1 MKAQIFSVGTEIL
14 LGNITDTN
22 SKFIGQ
28 KLTEYGID
36 VYKMVTIGDNFDRL
50 YQEMKNAYGK
60 VDYIFVTGGLGP
72 TEDDI
77 SKEVAIKVIGKEDQ
91 VEIDKK
97 SKERIESY
105 FSNNK
110 KAVKVNLKQA
120 KFPKG
125 AIILDNDKG
134 TAPGCIMGDKTKIIL
149 LPGPPREM
157 EYMFEN
163 KLSSYLKKDAIIKSK
178 NLRIGLLGEW
188 DMANRIDLSSTNPT
202 ISPYFDNEG
211 GFLRITAKAK
221 SEKEADFLLN
231 EKEKEVKNVFGNFGI
246 VLLAAIFTLACLTT
260 CIGLITSGGE
270 YFESLFNQKL
280 SYRKWVLV
288 WTLFSF
294 LMANF
299 GLNKL
304 LEFSVPLLTIIY
316 PVALVL
322 ILMGISHDF
331 INYSK
336 ESYLFTASLS
346 VLIPLVEVLNNS
358 FGIKLWFVTN
368 LVESLPLYKEG
379 LSWLLPSLFVL
390 VITTVVFKFLYT
402 FKENEKIKERY

>member
-36 VYKMVTIGDNFDRL
+36 VYKMTTIGDNFDRL
-50 YQEMKNAYGK
+50 FQAMKNAYGK

-163 KLSSYLKKDAIIKSK
+163 KLSIYLKKDAIIKSK

-211 GFLRITAKAK
+211 GFLRITAKAN

-231 EKEKEVKNVFGNFGI
+231 EKEKEVKNVFGNLFISDDGLRKEETLI
-246 VLLAAIFTLACLTT
+246 NLLKERNEKVST
-260 CIGLITSGGE
+260 CESITGGLIASSIIDISGASDVIE
-270 YFESLFNQKL
+270 
-280 SYRKWVLV
+280 
-288 WTLFSF
+288 
-294 LMANF
+294 
-299 GLNKL
+299 
-304 LEFSVPLLTIIY
+304 
-316 PVALVL
+316 
-322 ILMGISHDF
+322 
-331 INYSK
+331 
-336 ESYLFTASLS
+336 ESY
-346 VLIPLVEVLNNS
+346 
-358 FGIKLWFVTN
+358 
-368 LVESLPLYKEG
+368 
-379 LSWLLPSLFVL
+379 
-390 VITTVVFKFLYT
+390 ITYSD
-402 FKENEKIKERY
+402 KIKEKILNVSRETLDKYSAVSVECANEMIEGLYKITKSSLCIGSTGYAHKGEVILAIKYKNQKVIKKFQFSADRNKARLFAKNRALDLAIIIMRGKYEDNIDI

>member
-36 VYKMVTIGDNFDRL
+36 VYKMTTIGDNFDRL
-50 YQEMKNAYGK
+50 YQAMKNAYGK

-77 SKEVAIKVIGKEDQ
+77 SKEVAIKVIGKEEQ

-134 TAPGCIMGDKTKIIL
+134 TAPGCIMGDRTKIIL

-231 EKEKEVKNVFGNFGI
+231 EKEKEVKNVFGNLFISDDGLRKEETLI
-246 VLLAAIFTLACLTT
+246 NLLKERNEKVST
-260 CIGLITSGGE
+260 CESITGGLIASSIIDISGASDVIE
-270 YFESLFNQKL
+270 
-280 SYRKWVLV
+280 
-288 WTLFSF
+288 
-294 LMANF
+294 
-299 GLNKL
+299 
-304 LEFSVPLLTIIY
+304 
-316 PVALVL
+316 
-322 ILMGISHDF
+322 
-331 INYSK
+331 
-336 ESYLFTASLS
+336 ESY
-346 VLIPLVEVLNNS
+346 
-358 FGIKLWFVTN
+358 
-368 LVESLPLYKEG
+368 
-379 LSWLLPSLFVL
+379 
-390 VITTVVFKFLYT
+390 ITYSD
-402 FKENEKIKERY
+402 KIKEKILNVSRETLEKYSAVSVECANEMVEGLYKITNSSLCIGSTGYAHKGEVILAIKYKNQKVIKKFQFSADRNKARLFAKNRALDLAIIIMRGKYEDNIDI

>member
-50 YQEMKNAYGK
+50 YQAMKNAYGK

-77 SKEVAIKVIGKEDQ
+77 SKEVSIKVIGKEDQ

-134 TAPGCIMGDKTKIIL
+134 TAPGYIMGDKTKIIL

-231 EKEKEVKNVFGNFGI
+231 EKEKEVKNVFGNLFISDDGLRKEETLI
-246 VLLAAIFTLACLTT
+246 NLLKERNEKVST
-260 CIGLITSGGE
+260 CESITGGLIASSIIDISGASDVIE
-270 YFESLFNQKL
+270 
-280 SYRKWVLV
+280 
-288 WTLFSF
+288 
-294 LMANF
+294 
-299 GLNKL
+299 
-304 LEFSVPLLTIIY
+304 
-316 PVALVL
+316 
-322 ILMGISHDF
+322 
-331 INYSK
+331 
-336 ESYLFTASLS
+336 ESY
-346 VLIPLVEVLNNS
+346 
-358 FGIKLWFVTN
+358 
-368 LVESLPLYKEG
+368 
-379 LSWLLPSLFVL
+379 
-390 VITTVVFKFLYT
+390 ITYSD
-402 FKENEKIKERY
+402 KIKEKILNVSRETLEKYSAVSVECANEMVEGLYKITKSSLCIGSTGYAHKGEVILAIKYKNQKVIKKFQFSADRNKARLFAKNRALDLAIIIMRGKYEDNIDI

>member
-36 VYKMVTIGDNFDRL
+36 VYKMTTIGDNFDRL
-50 YQEMKNAYGK
+50 YQAMKNAYGK

-163 KLSSYLKKDAIIKSK
+163 KFASYLKKDAIIKSK

-231 EKEKEVKNVFGNFGI
+231 EKEKEVKNVFGNLFISDDGLRKEETLI
-246 VLLAAIFTLACLTT
+246 NLLKERNEKVST
-260 CIGLITSGGE
+260 CESITGGLIASSIIDISGASE
-270 YFESLFNQKL
+270 VIE
-280 SYRKWVLV
+280 
-288 WTLFSF
+288 
-294 LMANF
+294 
-299 GLNKL
+299 
-304 LEFSVPLLTIIY
+304 
-316 PVALVL
+316 
-322 ILMGISHDF
+322 
-331 INYSK
+331 
-336 ESYLFTASLS
+336 ESY
-346 VLIPLVEVLNNS
+346 
-358 FGIKLWFVTN
+358 
-368 LVESLPLYKEG
+368 
-379 LSWLLPSLFVL
+379 
-390 VITTVVFKFLYT
+390 ITYSD
-402 FKENEKIKERY
+402 KIKEKILNVSRETLEKYSAVSVECANEMIEGLYKITNSSLCIGSTGYAHKGEVILAIKYKNQKVIKKFQFSADRNKARLFAKNRALDLAIIIMRGKYEDNIDI

>member
-50 YQEMKNAYGK
+50 YQEMKNTYGK

-91 VEIDKK
+91 VETDKK

-105 FSNNK
+105 FYNNK

-134 TAPGCIMGDKTKIIL
+134 TAPGCIIGDKTKIIL

-163 KLSSYLKKDAIIKSK
+163 KLTSYLKKDAIIKSK

-231 EKEKEVKNVFGNFGI
+231 EKEKEVKNVFGNLFISDDGLRKEETLI
-246 VLLAAIFTLACLTT
+246 NLLKERNEKVST
-260 CIGLITSGGE
+260 CESITGGLIASSLIDISGASE
-270 YFESLFNQKL
+270 VIE
-280 SYRKWVLV
+280 
-288 WTLFSF
+288 
-294 LMANF
+294 
-299 GLNKL
+299 
-304 LEFSVPLLTIIY
+304 
-316 PVALVL
+316 
-322 ILMGISHDF
+322 
-331 INYSK
+331 
-336 ESYLFTASLS
+336 ESY
-346 VLIPLVEVLNNS
+346 
-358 FGIKLWFVTN
+358 
-368 LVESLPLYKEG
+368 
-379 LSWLLPSLFVL
+379 
-390 VITTVVFKFLYT
+390 ITYSD
-402 FKENEKIKERY
+402 KIKEKILNVSRETLEKYSAVSVECANEMVEGLYKITKSSLCIGSTGYAHKGEVILAIKYNNQKVIKKIQFSADRNKARLFAKNRALDLAIIIMRGKYEDNIDI

>member
-50 YQEMKNAYGK
+50 YQAMKNAYGK

-110 KAVKVNLKQA
+110 KADKVNLKQA

-134 TAPGCIMGDKTKIIL
+134 TAPGCIMGDKTRIIL

-231 EKEKEVKNVFGNFGI
+231 EKEKEVKNIFGNLFISDDGLRKEETLI
-246 VLLAAIFTLACLTT
+246 NLLKERNEKVST
-260 CIGLITSGGE
+260 CESITGGLIASSIIDISGASNVIE
-270 YFESLFNQKL
+270 
-280 SYRKWVLV
+280 
-288 WTLFSF
+288 
-294 LMANF
+294 
-299 GLNKL
+299 
-304 LEFSVPLLTIIY
+304 
-316 PVALVL
+316 
-322 ILMGISHDF
+322 
-331 INYSK
+331 
-336 ESYLFTASLS
+336 ESY
-346 VLIPLVEVLNNS
+346 
-358 FGIKLWFVTN
+358 
-368 LVESLPLYKEG
+368 
-379 LSWLLPSLFVL
+379 
-390 VITTVVFKFLYT
+390 ITYSD
-402 FKENEKIKERY
+402 KIKEKILNVSRETLEKYSAVSVECANEMVEGLYKITKSSLCIGSTGYAHKGEVILAIKYKNQKVIKKFQFSADRNKARLFAKNRALDLAIIIMRGKYEDNIDI

>member
-14 LGNITDTN
+14 LGDITDTN

-36 VYKMVTIGDNFDRL
+36 VYKMTTIGDNFDRL
-50 YQEMKNAYGK
+50 FQAMKNAYGK

-211 GFLRITAKAK
+211 VFLRITAKAK

-231 EKEKEVKNVFGNFGI
+231 EKEKEVKNVFGNLFISDDGLRKEETLI
-246 VLLAAIFTLACLTT
+246 NLLKERNEKVSICESITGGLIASSIIDISGASEVIEESYITYSDRIKEKILNVSRETLEKYSAVSVECANEMIEGLYKITNSSL
-260 CIGLITSGGE
+260 CIGSTGYAHKGE
-270 YFESLFNQKL
+270 VILAIKYKNQKVIKKFQF
-280 SYRKWVLV
+280 SADRNKAR
-288 WTLFSF
+288 LFAKNRA
-294 LMANF
+294 LDLA
-299 GLNKL
+299 
-304 LEFSVPLLTIIY
+304 IIIMRGKY
-316 PVALVL
+316 EDN
-322 ILMGISHDF
+322 IDI
-331 INYSK
+331 
-336 ESYLFTASLS
+336 
-346 VLIPLVEVLNNS
+346 
-358 FGIKLWFVTN
+358 
-368 LVESLPLYKEG
+368 
-379 LSWLLPSLFVL
+379 
-390 VITTVVFKFLYT
+390 
-402 FKENEKIKERY
+402 

>member
-36 VYKMVTIGDNFDRL
+36 VYKMTTIGDNFDRL
-50 YQEMKNAYGK
+50 YQAMKNAYGK

-110 KAVKVNLKQA
+110 KAVKVNLKQT

-231 EKEKEVKNVFGNFGI
+231 EKEKEVKNIFGNLFISDDGLRKEETLI
-246 VLLAAIFTLACLTT
+246 NLLKERNEKVST
-260 CIGLITSGGE
+260 CESITGGLIASSIIDISGASE
-270 YFESLFNQKL
+270 VIE
-280 SYRKWVLV
+280 
-288 WTLFSF
+288 
-294 LMANF
+294 
-299 GLNKL
+299 
-304 LEFSVPLLTIIY
+304 
-316 PVALVL
+316 
-322 ILMGISHDF
+322 
-331 INYSK
+331 
-336 ESYLFTASLS
+336 ESY
-346 VLIPLVEVLNNS
+346 
-358 FGIKLWFVTN
+358 
-368 LVESLPLYKEG
+368 
-379 LSWLLPSLFVL
+379 
-390 VITTVVFKFLYT
+390 ITYSD
-402 FKENEKIKERY
+402 KIKEKILNVSRETLEKYSAVSVECANEMVEGLYKITNSSLCIGSTGYAHKGEVILAIKYKNQKVIKKFQFSADRNKARLFAKNRALDLAIIIMRGKYEDNIDI

>member
-50 YQEMKNAYGK
+50 YQAMKNAYGK

-134 TAPGCIMGDKTKIIL
+134 TAPGCIIGDKTKIIL

-211 GFLRITAKAK
+211 GFLRITGKAK

-231 EKEKEVKNVFGNFGI
+231 EKEKEVKNIFGNLFISDNGLRKEETLI
-246 VLLAAIFTLACLTT
+246 NLLKERNEKVST
-260 CIGLITSGGE
+260 CESITGGLIASSIIDISGASNVIE
-270 YFESLFNQKL
+270 
-280 SYRKWVLV
+280 
-288 WTLFSF
+288 
-294 LMANF
+294 
-299 GLNKL
+299 
-304 LEFSVPLLTIIY
+304 
-316 PVALVL
+316 
-322 ILMGISHDF
+322 
-331 INYSK
+331 
-336 ESYLFTASLS
+336 ESY
-346 VLIPLVEVLNNS
+346 
-358 FGIKLWFVTN
+358 
-368 LVESLPLYKEG
+368 
-379 LSWLLPSLFVL
+379 
-390 VITTVVFKFLYT
+390 ITYSD
-402 FKENEKIKERY
+402 KIKEKILNVSRETLEKYSAVSVECANEMVEGLYKITNSSLCIGSTGYAHKGEVILAIKYKNQKVIKKFQFSADRNKARLFAKNRALDLAIIIMRGKYEDNIDI

>member
-36 VYKMVTIGDNFDRL
+36 VYKMTTIGDNFDRL
-50 YQEMKNAYGK
+50 YQAMKNAYGK

-77 SKEVAIKVIGKEDQ
+77 NKEVAIKVIGKEDQ

-231 EKEKEVKNVFGNFGI
+231 EKEKEVKNVFGNLFISDDGLRKEETLI
-246 VLLAAIFTLACLTT
+246 NLLKERNEKVST
-260 CIGLITSGGE
+260 CESITGGLIASSIIDISGASDVIE
-270 YFESLFNQKL
+270 
-280 SYRKWVLV
+280 
-288 WTLFSF
+288 
-294 LMANF
+294 
-299 GLNKL
+299 
-304 LEFSVPLLTIIY
+304 
-316 PVALVL
+316 
-322 ILMGISHDF
+322 
-331 INYSK
+331 
-336 ESYLFTASLS
+336 ESY
-346 VLIPLVEVLNNS
+346 
-358 FGIKLWFVTN
+358 
-368 LVESLPLYKEG
+368 
-379 LSWLLPSLFVL
+379 
-390 VITTVVFKFLYT
+390 ITYSD
-402 FKENEKIKERY
+402 KIKEKILNVSRETLEKYSAVSVECANEMVEGLYKITKSSLCIGSTGYAHKGEVILAIKYKNQKVIKKFQFSADRNKARLFAKNRALDLAIIIMRGKYEDNIDI

>member
-50 YQEMKNAYGK
+50 YQAMKNAYGK

-134 TAPGCIMGDKTKIIL
+134 TAPGCIMGDKTRIIL

-231 EKEKEVKNVFGNFGI
+231 EKEKEVKNIFGNLFISDDGLRKEETLI
-246 VLLAAIFTLACLTT
+246 NLLKERNEKVSICESITG
-260 CIGLITSGGE
+260 GLIASSIIDISGASNVIE
-270 YFESLFNQKL
+270 
-280 SYRKWVLV
+280 
-288 WTLFSF
+288 
-294 LMANF
+294 
-299 GLNKL
+299 
-304 LEFSVPLLTIIY
+304 
-316 PVALVL
+316 
-322 ILMGISHDF
+322 
-331 INYSK
+331 
-336 ESYLFTASLS
+336 ESY
-346 VLIPLVEVLNNS
+346 
-358 FGIKLWFVTN
+358 
-368 LVESLPLYKEG
+368 
-379 LSWLLPSLFVL
+379 
-390 VITTVVFKFLYT
+390 ITYSD
-402 FKENEKIKERY
+402 KIKEKILNVSRETLEKYSAVSVECAKEMVEGLYKITNSSLCIGSTGYAHKGEVILAIKYKNQKVIKKFQFSADRNKARLFAKNRALDLAIIIMRGKYEDNIDI

>member
-50 YQEMKNAYGK
+50 YQAMKNAYGK

-77 SKEVAIKVIGKEDQ
+77 SKEVAIKVIGKENQ

-97 SKERIESY
+97 SKERIERY

-110 KAVKVNLKQA
+110 KAIEANLKQA

-231 EKEKEVKNVFGNFGI
+231 EKEKEVKNIFGNLFISDDGLRKEETLI
-246 VLLAAIFTLACLTT
+246 NLLKERNEKVST
-260 CIGLITSGGE
+260 CESITGGLIASSIIDISGASDVIE
-270 YFESLFNQKL
+270 
-280 SYRKWVLV
+280 
-288 WTLFSF
+288 
-294 LMANF
+294 
-299 GLNKL
+299 
-304 LEFSVPLLTIIY
+304 
-316 PVALVL
+316 
-322 ILMGISHDF
+322 
-331 INYSK
+331 
-336 ESYLFTASLS
+336 ESY
-346 VLIPLVEVLNNS
+346 
-358 FGIKLWFVTN
+358 
-368 LVESLPLYKEG
+368 
-379 LSWLLPSLFVL
+379 
-390 VITTVVFKFLYT
+390 ITYS
-402 FKENEKIKERY
+402 NKIKEKILNVSRETLEKYSAVSVECANEMVEGLYKITKSSLCIGSTGYAHKGEVILAIKYKNQKVIKKFQFSADRNKARLFAKNRALDLAIIIMRGKYEDNIDI

>member
-36 VYKMVTIGDNFDRL
+36 VYKMTTIGDNFDRL
-50 YQEMKNAYGK
+50 YQAMKNAYGK

-77 SKEVAIKVIGKEDQ
+77 SKEVAIKVIGKEDR

-149 LPGPPREM
+149 LPGSPREM

-231 EKEKEVKNVFGNFGI
+231 EKEKEVKNVFGNLFISDDGLRKEETLI
-246 VLLAAIFTLACLTT
+246 NLLKERNEKVST
-260 CIGLITSGGE
+260 CESITGGLIASSIIDISGASE
-270 YFESLFNQKL
+270 VIE
-280 SYRKWVLV
+280 
-288 WTLFSF
+288 
-294 LMANF
+294 
-299 GLNKL
+299 
-304 LEFSVPLLTIIY
+304 
-316 PVALVL
+316 
-322 ILMGISHDF
+322 
-331 INYSK
+331 
-336 ESYLFTASLS
+336 ESY
-346 VLIPLVEVLNNS
+346 
-358 FGIKLWFVTN
+358 
-368 LVESLPLYKEG
+368 
-379 LSWLLPSLFVL
+379 
-390 VITTVVFKFLYT
+390 ITYSD
-402 FKENEKIKERY
+402 KIKEKILNVSRETLEKYSAVSVECANEMIEGLYKITNSSLCIGSTGYAHKGEVILAIKYKNQKVIKKFQFSADRNKARLFAKNRALDLAIIIMRGKYEDNIDI

>member
-50 YQEMKNAYGK
+50 YQAMKNAYEK

-163 KLSSYLKKDAIIKSK
+163 KISSYLKKDAIIKSK

-231 EKEKEVKNVFGNFGI
+231 EKEKEVKNIFGNLFISDDGLRKEETLI
-246 VLLAAIFTLACLTT
+246 NLLKERNEKVST
-260 CIGLITSGGE
+260 CESITGGLIASSIIDISGASNVIE
-270 YFESLFNQKL
+270 
-280 SYRKWVLV
+280 
-288 WTLFSF
+288 
-294 LMANF
+294 
-299 GLNKL
+299 
-304 LEFSVPLLTIIY
+304 
-316 PVALVL
+316 
-322 ILMGISHDF
+322 
-331 INYSK
+331 
-336 ESYLFTASLS
+336 ESY
-346 VLIPLVEVLNNS
+346 
-358 FGIKLWFVTN
+358 
-368 LVESLPLYKEG
+368 
-379 LSWLLPSLFVL
+379 
-390 VITTVVFKFLYT
+390 ITYSD
-402 FKENEKIKERY
+402 KIKEKILNVSRETLEKYSAVSVECAKEMVEGLYKITNSSLCIGSTGYAHKGEVILAIKYKNQKVIKKFQFSADRNKARLFAKNRALDLAIIIMRGKYEDNIDI

>member
-50 YQEMKNAYGK
+50 FQAMKNAYGK

-163 KLSSYLKKDAIIKSK
+163 KLSIYLKKDAIIKSK

-211 GFLRITAKAK
+211 GFLRITAKAN

-231 EKEKEVKNVFGNFGI
+231 EKEKEVKNVFGNLFISDDGLRKEETLI
-246 VLLAAIFTLACLTT
+246 NLLKERNEKVST
-260 CIGLITSGGE
+260 CESITGGLIASSIIDISGASNVIE
-270 YFESLFNQKL
+270 
-280 SYRKWVLV
+280 
-288 WTLFSF
+288 
-294 LMANF
+294 
-299 GLNKL
+299 
-304 LEFSVPLLTIIY
+304 
-316 PVALVL
+316 
-322 ILMGISHDF
+322 
-331 INYSK
+331 
-336 ESYLFTASLS
+336 ESY
-346 VLIPLVEVLNNS
+346 
-358 FGIKLWFVTN
+358 
-368 LVESLPLYKEG
+368 
-379 LSWLLPSLFVL
+379 
-390 VITTVVFKFLYT
+390 ITYSD
-402 FKENEKIKERY
+402 KIKEKILNVSRETLEKYSSVSVECANEMIEGLYKITKSSLCIGSTGYAHKGEVILAIKYKSQKVIKKFQFSADRNKARLFAKNRALDLAIIIMRGKYEDNIDI

>member
-50 YQEMKNAYGK
+50 YQAMKNAYGK

-77 SKEVAIKVIGKEDQ
+77 SKEVSIKVIGKEDQ

-163 KLSSYLKKDAIIKSK
+163 KLASYLKKDAIIKSK

-221 SEKEADFLLN
+221 SEKDADFLLN
-231 EKEKEVKNVFGNFGI
+231 EKEKEVKNVFGNLFISDDGLRKEETLI
-246 VLLAAIFTLACLTT
+246 NLLKERNEKVST
-260 CIGLITSGGE
+260 CESITGGLIASSLIDISGASDVIE
-270 YFESLFNQKL
+270 
-280 SYRKWVLV
+280 
-288 WTLFSF
+288 
-294 LMANF
+294 
-299 GLNKL
+299 
-304 LEFSVPLLTIIY
+304 
-316 PVALVL
+316 
-322 ILMGISHDF
+322 
-331 INYSK
+331 
-336 ESYLFTASLS
+336 ESY
-346 VLIPLVEVLNNS
+346 
-358 FGIKLWFVTN
+358 
-368 LVESLPLYKEG
+368 
-379 LSWLLPSLFVL
+379 
-390 VITTVVFKFLYT
+390 ITYSD
-402 FKENEKIKERY
+402 KIKEKILNVSRETLDKYSAVSVECANEMVEGLYKITNSSLCIGSTGYAHKGEVILAIKYKNQKVIKKFQFSADRNKARLFAKNRALDLAIIIMRGKYEDNIDI

>member
-50 YQEMKNAYGK
+50 YQAMKNAYGK

-134 TAPGCIMGDKTKIIL
+134 TAPGCIMGNKTKIIL

-231 EKEKEVKNVFGNFGI
+231 EKEKEVKNVFGNLFISDDGLRKEETLI
-246 VLLAAIFTLACLTT
+246 NLLKERNEKVSTCESITGGLIASSIIDISGASEVIEESYITYSDRIKEKILNVSREKLEKYSAVSVECANEMVEGLYKITNSSL
-260 CIGLITSGGE
+260 CIGSTGYAHKGE
-270 YFESLFNQKL
+270 VILAIKYKNQKVIKKFQF
-280 SYRKWVLV
+280 SADRNKAR
-288 WTLFSF
+288 LFAKNRA
-294 LMANF
+294 LDLA
-299 GLNKL
+299 
-304 LEFSVPLLTIIY
+304 IIIMRGKY
-316 PVALVL
+316 EDN
-322 ILMGISHDF
+322 IDI
-331 INYSK
+331 
-336 ESYLFTASLS
+336 
-346 VLIPLVEVLNNS
+346 
-358 FGIKLWFVTN
+358 
-368 LVESLPLYKEG
+368 
-379 LSWLLPSLFVL
+379 
-390 VITTVVFKFLYT
+390 
-402 FKENEKIKERY
+402 

>member
-36 VYKMVTIGDNFDRL
+36 VYKMTTIGDNFDRL
-50 YQEMKNAYGK
+50 YQAMKNAYGK

-231 EKEKEVKNVFGNFGI
+231 EKEKEVKNIFGNLFISDDGLRKEETLI
-246 VLLAAIFTLACLTT
+246 NLLKERNEKVST
-260 CIGLITSGGE
+260 CESITGGLIASSIIDISGASE
-270 YFESLFNQKL
+270 VIE
-280 SYRKWVLV
+280 
-288 WTLFSF
+288 
-294 LMANF
+294 
-299 GLNKL
+299 
-304 LEFSVPLLTIIY
+304 
-316 PVALVL
+316 
-322 ILMGISHDF
+322 
-331 INYSK
+331 
-336 ESYLFTASLS
+336 ESY
-346 VLIPLVEVLNNS
+346 
-358 FGIKLWFVTN
+358 
-368 LVESLPLYKEG
+368 
-379 LSWLLPSLFVL
+379 
-390 VITTVVFKFLYT
+390 ITYSD
-402 FKENEKIKERY
+402 KIKEKILNVSRETLEKYSAVSVECANEMVEGLYKITNSSLCIGSTGYAHKGEVILAIKYKNQKVIKKFQFSADRNKARLFAKNRALDLAIIIMRGKYEDNIDI

>member
-36 VYKMVTIGDNFDRL
+36 VYKMVTIGDNFDRM
-50 YQEMKNAYGK
+50 YQAMKNAYGK

-77 SKEVAIKVIGKEDQ
+77 SKEVAIKVIGKEDR

-231 EKEKEVKNVFGNFGI
+231 EKEKEVKNVFGNLFIPDDGLRKEETLI
-246 VLLAAIFTLACLTT
+246 NLLKERNEKVST
-260 CIGLITSGGE
+260 CESITGGLIASSIIDISGASE
-270 YFESLFNQKL
+270 VIE
-280 SYRKWVLV
+280 
-288 WTLFSF
+288 
-294 LMANF
+294 
-299 GLNKL
+299 
-304 LEFSVPLLTIIY
+304 
-316 PVALVL
+316 
-322 ILMGISHDF
+322 
-331 INYSK
+331 
-336 ESYLFTASLS
+336 ESY
-346 VLIPLVEVLNNS
+346 
-358 FGIKLWFVTN
+358 
-368 LVESLPLYKEG
+368 
-379 LSWLLPSLFVL
+379 
-390 VITTVVFKFLYT
+390 ITYSD
-402 FKENEKIKERY
+402 KIKEKILNVSRETLEKYSAVSVECANEMVEGLYKITNSSLCIGSTGYAHKGEVILAIKYKNQKVIKKFQFSADRNKARLFAKNRALDLAIIIMRGKYEDNIDI

>member
-36 VYKMVTIGDNFDRL
+36 VYKMTTIGDNFDRL
-50 YQEMKNAYGK
+50 FQAMKNAYGK

-77 SKEVAIKVIGKEDQ
+77 SKEVAIKVIGKEGQ

-163 KLSSYLKKDAIIKSK
+163 KLSIYLKKDSIIKSK

-231 EKEKEVKNVFGNFGI
+231 EKEKEVKNIFGNLFISDDGLRKEETLI
-246 VLLAAIFTLACLTT
+246 NLLKERNEKVST
-260 CIGLITSGGE
+260 CESITGGLIASSIIDISGASE
-270 YFESLFNQKL
+270 VIE
-280 SYRKWVLV
+280 
-288 WTLFSF
+288 
-294 LMANF
+294 
-299 GLNKL
+299 
-304 LEFSVPLLTIIY
+304 
-316 PVALVL
+316 
-322 ILMGISHDF
+322 
-331 INYSK
+331 
-336 ESYLFTASLS
+336 ESY
-346 VLIPLVEVLNNS
+346 
-358 FGIKLWFVTN
+358 
-368 LVESLPLYKEG
+368 
-379 LSWLLPSLFVL
+379 
-390 VITTVVFKFLYT
+390 ITYSD
-402 FKENEKIKERY
+402 KIKEKILNVSRETLEKYSAVSVECANEMIEGLYKITNSSLCIGSTGYAHKGEVILAIKYKNQKVIKKFQFSADRNKARLFAKNRALDLAIIIMRGKYEDNIDI

>member
-50 YQEMKNAYGK
+50 YQAMKNAYGK

-231 EKEKEVKNVFGNFGI
+231 EKEKEVKNVFGSLFISDDGLRKEETLIN
-246 VLLAAIFTLACLTT
+246 LLKERNEKVST
-260 CIGLITSGGE
+260 CESITGGLIASSIIDISGASNVIE
-270 YFESLFNQKL
+270 
-280 SYRKWVLV
+280 
-288 WTLFSF
+288 
-294 LMANF
+294 
-299 GLNKL
+299 
-304 LEFSVPLLTIIY
+304 
-316 PVALVL
+316 
-322 ILMGISHDF
+322 
-331 INYSK
+331 
-336 ESYLFTASLS
+336 ESY
-346 VLIPLVEVLNNS
+346 
-358 FGIKLWFVTN
+358 
-368 LVESLPLYKEG
+368 
-379 LSWLLPSLFVL
+379 
-390 VITTVVFKFLYT
+390 ITYSD
-402 FKENEKIKERY
+402 KIKEKILNVSRETLEKYSAVSVECANEMVEGLYKITNSSLCIGSTGYAHKGEVILAIKYKNQKVIKKFQFSADRNKARLFAKNRAMDLAILMMRGKYEDDIDI

>member
-36 VYKMVTIGDNFDRL
+36 VYKMTTIGDNFDRL
-50 YQEMKNAYGK
+50 FQAMKNAYGK

-97 SKERIESY
+97 SKERIERY

-110 KAVKVNLKQA
+110 KAIEVNLKQA

-188 DMANRIDLSSTNPT
+188 DMANRIDLSPTNPT

-231 EKEKEVKNVFGNFGI
+231 EKEKEVKNVFGNLFISDDGLRKEETLI
-246 VLLAAIFTLACLTT
+246 NLLKERNEKVST
-260 CIGLITSGGE
+260 CESITGGLIASSIIDISGASE
-270 YFESLFNQKL
+270 VIE
-280 SYRKWVLV
+280 
-288 WTLFSF
+288 
-294 LMANF
+294 
-299 GLNKL
+299 
-304 LEFSVPLLTIIY
+304 
-316 PVALVL
+316 
-322 ILMGISHDF
+322 
-331 INYSK
+331 
-336 ESYLFTASLS
+336 ESY
-346 VLIPLVEVLNNS
+346 
-358 FGIKLWFVTN
+358 
-368 LVESLPLYKEG
+368 
-379 LSWLLPSLFVL
+379 
-390 VITTVVFKFLYT
+390 ITYSD
-402 FKENEKIKERY
+402 KIKEKILNVSRETLDKYSAVSVECANEMIEGLYKITKSSLCIGSTGYAHKGEVILAIKYKNQKVIKKFQFSADRNKARLFAKNRALDLAIIIMRGKYEDNIDI

>member
-36 VYKMVTIGDNFDRL
+36 VYKMTTIGDNFDRL
-50 YQEMKNAYGK
+50 YQAMKNAYGK

-231 EKEKEVKNVFGNFGI
+231 EKEKEVKNVFGNLFISDDGLRKEETLI
-246 VLLAAIFTLACLTT
+246 NLLKERNEKVST
-260 CIGLITSGGE
+260 CESITGGLIASSIIDISGASE
-270 YFESLFNQKL
+270 VIE
-280 SYRKWVLV
+280 
-288 WTLFSF
+288 
-294 LMANF
+294 
-299 GLNKL
+299 
-304 LEFSVPLLTIIY
+304 
-316 PVALVL
+316 
-322 ILMGISHDF
+322 
-331 INYSK
+331 
-336 ESYLFTASLS
+336 ESY
-346 VLIPLVEVLNNS
+346 
-358 FGIKLWFVTN
+358 
-368 LVESLPLYKEG
+368 
-379 LSWLLPSLFVL
+379 
-390 VITTVVFKFLYT
+390 ITYSD
-402 FKENEKIKERY
+402 KIKEKILNVSRETLEKYSAVSVECANEMVEGLYKITNSSLCIGSTGYAHKGEVILAIKYKNKKVIKKFQFSADRNKARLFAKNRALDLAIIIMRGKYEDNIDI

>member
-50 YQEMKNAYGK
+50 YQAMKNAYGK

-134 TAPGCIMGDKTKIIL
+134 TAPGCIMGDKTRIIL

-221 SEKEADFLLN
+221 SQKEADFLLN
-231 EKEKEVKNVFGNFGI
+231 EKEKEVKNVFGNLFISDDGLRKEETLI
-246 VLLAAIFTLACLTT
+246 NLLKERNEKVST
-260 CIGLITSGGE
+260 CESITGGLIASSIIDISGASDVIE
-270 YFESLFNQKL
+270 
-280 SYRKWVLV
+280 
-288 WTLFSF
+288 
-294 LMANF
+294 
-299 GLNKL
+299 
-304 LEFSVPLLTIIY
+304 
-316 PVALVL
+316 
-322 ILMGISHDF
+322 
-331 INYSK
+331 
-336 ESYLFTASLS
+336 ESY
-346 VLIPLVEVLNNS
+346 
-358 FGIKLWFVTN
+358 
-368 LVESLPLYKEG
+368 
-379 LSWLLPSLFVL
+379 
-390 VITTVVFKFLYT
+390 ITYSD
-402 FKENEKIKERY
+402 KIKEKILNVSRETLEKYSAVSVECANEMVEGLYKITKSSLCIGSTGYAHKGEVILAIKYKNQKVIKKFQFSADRNKARLFAKNRALDLAIIIMRGKYEDNIDI

>member
-22 SKFIGQ
+22 SKVIGQ

-36 VYKMVTIGDNFDRL
+36 VYKMTTIGDNFDRL
-50 YQEMKNAYGK
+50 YQAMKNAYGK

-77 SKEVAIKVIGKEDQ
+77 SKEVAIKVIGKEGQ

-211 GFLRITAKAK
+211 GFLRITVKAK

-231 EKEKEVKNVFGNFGI
+231 EKEKEVKNVFGNLFISDDGLRKEETLI
-246 VLLAAIFTLACLTT
+246 NLLKERNEKVST
-260 CIGLITSGGE
+260 CESITGGLIASSIIDISGASE
-270 YFESLFNQKL
+270 VIE
-280 SYRKWVLV
+280 
-288 WTLFSF
+288 
-294 LMANF
+294 
-299 GLNKL
+299 
-304 LEFSVPLLTIIY
+304 
-316 PVALVL
+316 
-322 ILMGISHDF
+322 
-331 INYSK
+331 
-336 ESYLFTASLS
+336 ESY
-346 VLIPLVEVLNNS
+346 
-358 FGIKLWFVTN
+358 
-368 LVESLPLYKEG
+368 
-379 LSWLLPSLFVL
+379 
-390 VITTVVFKFLYT
+390 ITYSD
-402 FKENEKIKERY
+402 KIKEKILNVSRETLDKYSAVSIECANEMVEGLYKITNSSLCIGSTGYAHKGEVILAIKYKNQKVIKKFQFSADRNKARLFAKNRALDLAIIIMRGKYEDNIDI

>member
-36 VYKMVTIGDNFDRL
+36 VYKMITIGDNFDRL
-50 YQEMKNAYGK
+50 FQEMKNAYGK

-231 EKEKEVKNVFGNFGI
+231 EKEKEVKNVFGNLFISDDGLRKEETLI
-246 VLLAAIFTLACLTT
+246 NLLKERNEKVST
-260 CIGLITSGGE
+260 CESITGGLIASSIIDISGASE
-270 YFESLFNQKL
+270 VIE
-280 SYRKWVLV
+280 
-288 WTLFSF
+288 
-294 LMANF
+294 
-299 GLNKL
+299 
-304 LEFSVPLLTIIY
+304 
-316 PVALVL
+316 
-322 ILMGISHDF
+322 
-331 INYSK
+331 
-336 ESYLFTASLS
+336 ESY
-346 VLIPLVEVLNNS
+346 
-358 FGIKLWFVTN
+358 
-368 LVESLPLYKEG
+368 
-379 LSWLLPSLFVL
+379 
-390 VITTVVFKFLYT
+390 ITYSD
-402 FKENEKIKERY
+402 KIKEKILNVSRETLEKYSAVSVECANEMIEGLYKVTNSSLCIGSTGYAHKGEVILAIKYKNQKVIKKFQFSADRNKARLFAKNRALDLAIIIMRGKYEDNIDI

>member
-50 YQEMKNAYGK
+50 YQAMKNAYGK

-202 ISPYFDNEG
+202 ISPYFDDEG

-231 EKEKEVKNVFGNFGI
+231 EKEKKVKNIFGNLFISDDGLRKEETLI
-246 VLLAAIFTLACLTT
+246 NLLKERNEKVSTCESITGGLIASSIIDISGASEVIEESYITYSDRIKEKILNVSRETLDKYSAVSVECANEMIEGLYKITNSSL
-260 CIGLITSGGE
+260 CIGSTGYAHKGE
-270 YFESLFNQKL
+270 VILAIKYKNQKVIKKFQF
-280 SYRKWVLV
+280 SADRNKAR
-288 WTLFSF
+288 LFAKNRA
-294 LMANF
+294 LDLA
-299 GLNKL
+299 
-304 LEFSVPLLTIIY
+304 IIIMRGKY
-316 PVALVL
+316 EDN
-322 ILMGISHDF
+322 IDI
-331 INYSK
+331 
-336 ESYLFTASLS
+336 
-346 VLIPLVEVLNNS
+346 
-358 FGIKLWFVTN
+358 
-368 LVESLPLYKEG
+368 
-379 LSWLLPSLFVL
+379 
-390 VITTVVFKFLYT
+390 
-402 FKENEKIKERY
+402 

>member
-36 VYKMVTIGDNFDRL
+36 VYKMLTIGDNFDRL
-50 YQEMKNAYGK
+50 FKEMKNAYEK
-60 VDYIFVTGGLGP
+60 VDYIFITGGLGP

-134 TAPGCIMGDKTKIIL
+134 TAPGCIIGDKTKIIL

-231 EKEKEVKNVFGNFGI
+231 EKEKEVKNVFGNLFISDDGLRKEETLI
-246 VLLAAIFTLACLTT
+246 NLLKERNEKVSTCESITGGLIASSIIDISGASEVIEESYITYSDRIKEKILNVSRETLEKYSAVSVECANEMVEGLYKITNSSL
-260 CIGLITSGGE
+260 CIGSTGYAHKGE
-270 YFESLFNQKL
+270 VILAIKYKNQKVIKKFQF
-280 SYRKWVLV
+280 SADRNKAR
-288 WTLFSF
+288 LFAKNRA
-294 LMANF
+294 LDLA
-299 GLNKL
+299 
-304 LEFSVPLLTIIY
+304 IIIMRGKY
-316 PVALVL
+316 EDN
-322 ILMGISHDF
+322 IDI
-331 INYSK
+331 
-336 ESYLFTASLS
+336 
-346 VLIPLVEVLNNS
+346 
-358 FGIKLWFVTN
+358 
-368 LVESLPLYKEG
+368 
-379 LSWLLPSLFVL
+379 
-390 VITTVVFKFLYT
+390 
-402 FKENEKIKERY
+402 

>member
-50 YQEMKNAYGK
+50 YQAMKNAYGK

-77 SKEVAIKVIGKEDQ
+77 SKEVAIKVIGKEDR

-231 EKEKEVKNVFGNFGI
+231 EKEKEVKNVFGNLFISDDGLRKEETLI
-246 VLLAAIFTLACLTT
+246 NLLKERNEKVSTCESITGGLIASSIIDISGASEVIEESYITYSDRIKEKILNVSRETLEKYSAVSVECANEMIEGLYKITKSSL
-260 CIGLITSGGE
+260 CIGSTGYAHKGE
-270 YFESLFNQKL
+270 VILAIKYKNQKVIKKFQF
-280 SYRKWVLV
+280 SADRNKAR
-288 WTLFSF
+288 LFAKNRA
-294 LMANF
+294 LDLA
-299 GLNKL
+299 
-304 LEFSVPLLTIIY
+304 IIIMRGKY
-316 PVALVL
+316 EDN
-322 ILMGISHDF
+322 IDI
-331 INYSK
+331 
-336 ESYLFTASLS
+336 
-346 VLIPLVEVLNNS
+346 
-358 FGIKLWFVTN
+358 
-368 LVESLPLYKEG
+368 
-379 LSWLLPSLFVL
+379 
-390 VITTVVFKFLYT
+390 
-402 FKENEKIKERY
+402 

>member
-50 YQEMKNAYGK
+50 YQAMKNAYGK

-231 EKEKEVKNVFGNFGI
+231 EKEKEVKNVFGSLFISDDGLRKEETLIN
-246 VLLAAIFTLACLTT
+246 LLKERNEKVST
-260 CIGLITSGGE
+260 CESITGGLIASSIIDISGASNVIE
-270 YFESLFNQKL
+270 
-280 SYRKWVLV
+280 
-288 WTLFSF
+288 
-294 LMANF
+294 
-299 GLNKL
+299 
-304 LEFSVPLLTIIY
+304 
-316 PVALVL
+316 
-322 ILMGISHDF
+322 
-331 INYSK
+331 
-336 ESYLFTASLS
+336 ESY
-346 VLIPLVEVLNNS
+346 
-358 FGIKLWFVTN
+358 
-368 LVESLPLYKEG
+368 
-379 LSWLLPSLFVL
+379 
-390 VITTVVFKFLYT
+390 ITYSD
-402 FKENEKIKERY
+402 KIKEKILNVSRETLEKYSAVSVECANEMVEGLYKITNSSLCIGSTGYAHKGEVILAIKYKNQKVIKKFQFSADRNKARLFAKNRALDLAIIIMRGKYEDNIDI

>member
-50 YQEMKNAYGK
+50 YKEMKNAYGK

-97 SKERIESY
+97 SKERIERY
-105 FSNNK
+105 FSDNK

-120 KFPKG
+120 RFPKG

-163 KLSSYLKKDAIIKSK
+163 KLSTYLKKDAIIKSK

-231 EKEKEVKNVFGNFGI
+231 EKEKEVKNVFGNLFISDDGLRKEETLI
-246 VLLAAIFTLACLTT
+246 NLLKERNEKVST
-260 CIGLITSGGE
+260 CESITGGLIASSIIDISGASDVIE
-270 YFESLFNQKL
+270 
-280 SYRKWVLV
+280 
-288 WTLFSF
+288 
-294 LMANF
+294 
-299 GLNKL
+299 
-304 LEFSVPLLTIIY
+304 
-316 PVALVL
+316 
-322 ILMGISHDF
+322 
-331 INYSK
+331 
-336 ESYLFTASLS
+336 ESY
-346 VLIPLVEVLNNS
+346 
-358 FGIKLWFVTN
+358 
-368 LVESLPLYKEG
+368 
-379 LSWLLPSLFVL
+379 
-390 VITTVVFKFLYT
+390 ITYSD
-402 FKENEKIKERY
+402 KIKEKILNVSRETLEKYSAVSVECANEMIEGLYKITNSSLCIGTTGYAHKGEVILAIKYKNKKVIKKFQFSADRNKARLFAKNRALDLAIIIMRGKYEDNIDI

>member
-50 YQEMKNAYGK
+50 FKEMKNAYEK

-231 EKEKEVKNVFGNFGI
+231 EKEKEVKNIFGNLFISDDGLRKEETLI
-246 VLLAAIFTLACLTT
+246 NLLKERNEKVST
-260 CIGLITSGGE
+260 CESITGGLIASSIIDISGASE
-270 YFESLFNQKL
+270 VIE
-280 SYRKWVLV
+280 
-288 WTLFSF
+288 
-294 LMANF
+294 
-299 GLNKL
+299 
-304 LEFSVPLLTIIY
+304 
-316 PVALVL
+316 
-322 ILMGISHDF
+322 
-331 INYSK
+331 
-336 ESYLFTASLS
+336 ESY
-346 VLIPLVEVLNNS
+346 
-358 FGIKLWFVTN
+358 
-368 LVESLPLYKEG
+368 
-379 LSWLLPSLFVL
+379 
-390 VITTVVFKFLYT
+390 ITYSD
-402 FKENEKIKERY
+402 KIKEKILNVSRETLDKYSAVSVECANEMVEGLYKITNSSLCIGSTGYAHKGEVILAIKYKNQKVIKKFQFSADRNKARLFAKNRALDLAIIIMRGKYEDNIDI

>member
-50 YQEMKNAYGK
+50 YQAMKNAYGK

-231 EKEKEVKNVFGNFGI
+231 EKEKEVKNVFGNLFISNDGLRKEETLI
-246 VLLAAIFTLACLTT
+246 NLLKERNEKVSTCESITGGLIASSIIDISGASEVIEESYITYSDRIKEKILNVSRETLEKYSAVSVECANEMIEGLYKITNSSL
-260 CIGLITSGGE
+260 CIGSTGYAHKGE
-270 YFESLFNQKL
+270 VILAIKYKNQKVIKKFQF
-280 SYRKWVLV
+280 SADRNKAR
-288 WTLFSF
+288 LFAKNRA
-294 LMANF
+294 LDLA
-299 GLNKL
+299 
-304 LEFSVPLLTIIY
+304 IIIMRGKY
-316 PVALVL
+316 EDN
-322 ILMGISHDF
+322 IDI
-331 INYSK
+331 
-336 ESYLFTASLS
+336 
-346 VLIPLVEVLNNS
+346 
-358 FGIKLWFVTN
+358 
-368 LVESLPLYKEG
+368 
-379 LSWLLPSLFVL
+379 
-390 VITTVVFKFLYT
+390 
-402 FKENEKIKERY
+402 

>member
-36 VYKMVTIGDNFDRL
+36 VYKMTTIGDNFDRL
-50 YQEMKNAYGK
+50 YQAMKNAYGK

-110 KAVKVNLKQA
+110 KAVKVNLKQT

-221 SEKEADFLLN
+221 SEKETDFLLN
-231 EKEKEVKNVFGNFGI
+231 EKEKEVKNVFGNLFISDDGLRKEETLI
-246 VLLAAIFTLACLTT
+246 NLLKERNEKVST
-260 CIGLITSGGE
+260 CESITGGLIASSIIDISGASNVIE
-270 YFESLFNQKL
+270 
-280 SYRKWVLV
+280 
-288 WTLFSF
+288 
-294 LMANF
+294 
-299 GLNKL
+299 
-304 LEFSVPLLTIIY
+304 
-316 PVALVL
+316 
-322 ILMGISHDF
+322 
-331 INYSK
+331 
-336 ESYLFTASLS
+336 ESY
-346 VLIPLVEVLNNS
+346 
-358 FGIKLWFVTN
+358 
-368 LVESLPLYKEG
+368 
-379 LSWLLPSLFVL
+379 
-390 VITTVVFKFLYT
+390 ITYSD
-402 FKENEKIKERY
+402 KIKEKILNVSRETLEKYSAVSVECANEMVEGLYKITNSSLCIGSTGYAHKGEVILAIKYKNKKVIKKFQFSADRNKARLFAKNRALDLAIIIMRGKYEDNIDI